1 MNTVRDH
8 KRTLTWPL
16 RGNRLGA
23 HILLAELI
31 LDAGWVNELL
41 SQDLVNLSCSHVG
54 NLNPFAAT
62 HRQHMQ
68 LGSVHKVKNVHPF
81 HCS

>member
-1 MNTVRDH
+1 MNAIRVH

-16 RGNRLGA
+16 QGNRLGA
-23 HILLAELI
+23 HILLAELK
-31 LDAGWVNELL
+31 LDVGWGNELL
-41 SQDLVNLSCSHVG
+41 SQDLVNLLRSHVG

-68 LGSVHKVKNVHPF
+68 LESVHKVKNVHPF